1 MYLVQILPH
10 ELKKRASAVGLV
22 GWSIEMFVVTE
33 FASHDNLSVFEPR
46 SGSDVLDISQL
57 FSVARFLHLQ
67 VTPRDSMDGIPNYMS
82 WKVSC
87 CLLAY

>member
-1 MYLVQILPH
+1 MSRS
-10 ELKKRASAVGLV
+10 K
-22 GWSIEMFVVTE
+22 EMVVVTE

-67 VTPRDSMDGIPNYMS
+67 AAPCDNMDGIPNYMS
-82 WKVSC
+82 WESFMLPACISTSHARIHVHMC
-87 CLLAY
+87 